1 MVTSEIFLNTRIQHL
16 EIFFYSLALPASKGY
31 AIFTLNSYPELFHMY
46 KIFLLMITLS
56 PLLYSC
62 NQATNTTAVGEKA
75 KTEIAQAEK
84 DFEKMAAEKGIAEA
98 FWFYADSNAVIKRNN
113 DTIIHNKENIKG
125 FYSNDFYKSA
135 SVKWSPDFIDASADG
150 SMGYTYGKY
159 LWQSKDS
166 TGKPIEFRGVFHT
179 VWKKQPDGSWKYV
192 WD

>member
-1 MVTSEIFLNTRIQHL
+1 MIS
-16 EIFFYSLALPASKGY
+16 S
-31 AIFTLNSYPELFHMY
+31 
-46 KIFLLMITLS
+46 FLLLS
-56 PLLYSC
+56 SC
-62 NQATNTTAVGEKA
+62 HQTADTTGSVEKA

-113 DTIIHNKENIKG
+113 DSIIHGKEGIKG

-135 SVKWSPDFIDASADG
+135 SVKWSPDFIEASADG
-150 SMGYTYGKY
+150 NMGYTYGKY

-166 TGKPIEFRGVFHT
+166 TGKPIEFRGIFHT
-179 VWKKQPDGSWKYV
+179 VWKKQPDGTWKYV

>member
-1 MVTSEIFLNTRIQHL
+1 
-16 EIFFYSLALPASKGY
+16 
-31 AIFTLNSYPELFHMY
+31 MY
-46 KIFLLMITLS
+46 KISLLIISSFLLFG
-56 PLLYSC
+56 SC
-62 NQATNTTAVGEKA
+62 NQPADTTVPGEKA

-113 DTIIHNKENIKG
+113 DSIIHGKENIKG
-125 FYSNDFYKSA
+125 YYSTDFYDSA
-135 SVKWSPDFIDASADG
+135 SVKWSPDFIDVSADG

-179 VWKKQPDGSWKYV
+179 VWKKQPDGTWKWV